1 MFDVRSASHKEP
13 CLPARHYEAN
23 SVSTIIQ
30 DAFVDLFPEKD
41 FSQFSFS
48 LDYSA
53 KFSPYNG
60 NVKKRGNIVEFAFSH
75 KWKHISREIQI
86 GLAQHL
92 FVKLFKVKKK
102 TTNMDLYSHFMKS
115 IHIAAPKTHFDPI
128 LKASFEKNNDLFFN
142 GMLDMP
148 NLEWGSESFAKLG
161 QYAYGSDTITMSA
174 ILKDAP
180 QEMLDYVMYH
190 EMLHKK
196 LKFTTS
202 KSGRTFHHPP
212 EFKRL
217 EALFPNAAQLEKDL
231 SRWAGKKRRNLLW
244 SW

>member
-1 MFDVRSASHKEP
+1 MSM
-13 CLPARHYEAN
+13 
-23 SVSTIIQ
+23 IIE
-30 DAFVDLFPEKD
+30 DAFADLFPDKNLSD
-41 FSQFSFS
+41 YSFS

-60 NVKKRGNIVEFAFSH
+60 NVRKRGNQIEFGFSH

-102 TTNMDLYSHFMKS
+102 TTNMDIYSHFMRS
-115 IHIAAPKTHFDPI
+115 IHIAAPKTIFEPI
-128 LKASFEKNNDLFFN
+128 LKASFEKSNEQFFN
-142 GMLDMP
+142 GMMEMP

-161 QYAYGSDTITMSA
+161 QYAYGSDTITIST

-180 QEMLDYVMYH
+180 EGLLDYVMYH

-202 KSGRTFHHPP
+202 KGGRTFHHPP

-217 EALFPNAAQLEKDL
+217 EALFPNAERLEKEL
-231 SRWAGKKRRNLLW
+231 SIWAGKKRKGLLPRFF
-244 SW
+244 SF

>member
-1 MFDVRSASHKEP
+1 M
-13 CLPARHYEAN
+13 LM
-23 SVSTIIQ
+23 STFIQ
-30 DAFVDLFPEKD
+30 DAFTDLFPDKD
-41 FSQFSFS
+41 PSLFSFS
-48 LDYSA
+48 IEYSG

-60 NVKKRGNIVEFAFSH
+60 NVKRRGNMIEFNFSS

-92 FVKLFKVKKK
+92 FVKLFKVKKR
-102 TTNMDLYSHFMKS
+102 TTNMDIYSHFMKS

-128 LKASFEKNNDLFFN
+128 LKVSFEKNNEQFFN
-142 GMLDMP
+142 GMMEMP
-148 NLEWGSESFAKLG
+148 NLEWGSDSFSKLG
-161 QYAYGSDTITMSA
+161 QYAYGSDTITMST

-180 QEMLDYVMYH
+180 DGLLDYVMYH

-196 LKFTTS
+196 LKFTIS

-217 EALFPNAAQLEKDL
+217 EAQFPNAGRLEKEL
-231 SRWAGKKRRNLLW
+231 SQWAGKKRRSFLW

>member
-1 MFDVRSASHKEP
+1 M
-13 CLPARHYEAN
+13 
-23 SVSTIIQ
+23 STIIE
-30 DAFVDLFPEKD
+30 DAFSDLFPDKD
-41 FSQFSFS
+41 VSQYS
-48 LDYSA
+48 LSLTYSA

-60 NVKKRGNIVEFAFSH
+60 NVRRRGNQIEFNFSH

-92 FVKLFKVKKK
+92 LVKLFKVKKK
-102 TTNMDLYSHFMKS
+102 TTNMDIYSHFMKS
-115 IHIAAPKTHFDPI
+115 IHIAAPKTHFDPL
-128 LKASFEKNNDLFFN
+128 LKASFEKSNDTYFS
-142 GMLDMP
+142 GMMEMP

-161 QYAYGSDTITMSA
+161 QYAYGSDTITIST
-174 ILKDAP
+174 ILRDAP
-180 QEMLDYVMYH
+180 QELLDYVMYH

-202 KSGRTFHHPP
+202 KSGRTFHHPQ

-217 EALFPNAAQLEKDL
+217 EALFPHAARLEKEL
-231 SRWAGKKRRNLLW
+231 SQWAGKKRKKLLW